1 MASKRQID
9 DILLLLA
16 VQLAQ
21 PGILGDVAQ
30 AYVRLEPTDLLA
42 DVVLPKHDIR
52 ERLEHLIAQ
61 RFVWLYAGRRY
72 MLTRSGERYVGASGL
87 RAQIDSRR
95 LYLLKETRKATLGS
109 RSDARD
115 RQLKQQS

>member
-16 VQLAQ
+16 VKLAQ

-30 AYVRLEPTDLLA
+30 AYTRLEPVDLLRDPA
-42 DVVLPKHDIR
+42 LPKDEIR
-52 ERLEHLIAQ
+52 ARLEHLIAQ

-72 MLTRSGERYVGASGL
+72 MITTSGDRYVFASGL

-95 LYLLKETRKATLGS
+95 FYLLKETRKARVLS
-109 RSDARD
+109 RSGARD